1 MKIRC
6 KNCYKVLNPNEEY
19 CTYCGEHSEQIA
31 KAMKTGDYGGGA
43 EQKIKISFLVF
54 ILIAFL
60 GTGIIS
66 VVLAAIQG
74 TAYNDIYKKA
84 NSLLITSIVTLVIM
98 VIINY
103 KEFKDYFWNG
113 NIKQLLGCSA
123 IAVLTVIIV
132 CSLSLISNYTTIFPS
147 EYIGY
152 FQSGKARWFSGGQT
166 NLFLTLLTFL
176 MIAFVEELLF
186 RRMFIDALDENT
198 MLSDPVIIL
207 IGGIVGSSLDF
218 AWIMSPETLV
228 CSFII
233 NLVATGIYA
242 NSNRSMILNIILRS
256 AIIVG
261 GIFLLM

>member
-31 KAMKTGDYGGGA
+31 KAMRTGDYGGGA
-43 EQKIKISFLVF
+43 EQKLKISFLVF
-54 ILIAFL
+54 VLIAFL

-84 NSLLITSIVTLVIM
+84 NALLITSVVTLIVM

-113 NIKQLLGCSA
+113 NLKQFLGCSV
-123 IAVLTVIIV
+123 IGILTIIIV
-132 CSLSLISNYTTIFPS
+132 CSLSLISRYTTIYPT
-147 EYIGY
+147 EYVTY
-152 FQSGKARWFSGGQT
+152 FTSGKARWFSGGQT
-166 NLFLTLLTFL
+166 NIFLTVLTYS

-198 MLSDPVIIL
+198 MLSDPAIIL
-207 IGGIVGSSLDF
+207 IGGIVGTALDF
-218 AWIMSPETLV
+218 AWIMSPEVLV

-233 NLVATGIYA
+233 NLVMTGIYA
-242 NSNRSMILNIILRS
+242 NSNRSVILNVVLRI
-256 AIIVG
+256 AIIIA
-261 GIFLLM
+261 GILILL